1 MSPRERLLAALRRAD
16 FKKAHEAANV
26 ILETAPVDP
35 FANFAVGMDF
45 FVLQQYTQAQVYAK
59 KKDLIDQIEKSRAK

>member
-1 MSPRERLLAALRRAD
+1 
-16 FKKAHEAANV
+16 
-26 ILETAPVDP
+26 
-35 FANFAVGMDF
+35 MDF